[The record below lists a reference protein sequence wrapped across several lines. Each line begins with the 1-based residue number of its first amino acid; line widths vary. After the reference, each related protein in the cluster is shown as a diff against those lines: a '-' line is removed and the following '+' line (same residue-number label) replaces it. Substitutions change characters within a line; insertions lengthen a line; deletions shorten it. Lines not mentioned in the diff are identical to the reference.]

1 VIVHI
6 DTLEQIDGTIVVMSG
21 EDDEGVRYR
30 VGIDRRIAY
39 DLTFAIAADGP
50 VPCYV
55 EPWQLLGVIPSPLLT

>member
-1 VIVHI
+1 
-6 DTLEQIDGTIVVMSG
+6 MSG

-50 VPCYV
+50 IPCYV